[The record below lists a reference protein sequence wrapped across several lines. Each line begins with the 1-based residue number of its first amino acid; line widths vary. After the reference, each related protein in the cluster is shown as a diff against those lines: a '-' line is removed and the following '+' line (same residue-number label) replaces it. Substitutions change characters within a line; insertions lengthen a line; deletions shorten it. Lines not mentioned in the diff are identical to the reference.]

1 MAIPLYLAMTAAEF
15 SAGKKLPQYPAWM
28 SCHFSPAGKGLSNL
42 PPALPVGSL
51 LILDDQ
57 MPPDEHDAAL
67 IRQQLEVIIESSS
80 CAGLLL
86 DFQRPDDSETD
97 LMVRELLRL
106 PCPVCVSHWYAKE
119 LSCPVLLPPCP
130 LITPLAAHLAPWDG
144 REIWLEAATDSAGFT
159 VTSSG
164 CQLSY
169 FPGTD
174 CFPHEE
180 NALHCSY
187 RIEKDSDEIR
197 FHLHRGPAHI
207 PALLLEAEKLG
218 VSCAVGLRQEL
229 EP

>member
-42 PPALPVGSL
+42 PPVLLSGPL

-57 MPPDEHDAAL
+57 MPPDKHDTAL
-67 IRQQLEVIIESSS
+67 IRQQLVETFETHQC
-80 CAGLLL
+80 CALLL
-86 DFQRPDDSETD
+86 DFQRPNDPETA
-97 LMVRELLRL
+97 RIAKELSTL
-106 PCPVCVSHWYAKE
+106 PCPVCVSHWYAKD

-130 LITPLAAHLAPWDG
+130 LITPLTDHLAPWNG

-159 VTSSG
+159 VTKTGCKQSS
-164 CQLSY
+164 L
-169 FPGTD
+169 PGTD
-174 CFPHEE
+174 SFPLKEKD
-180 NALHCSY
+180 LHCSY
-187 RIEKDSDEIR
+187 RIETGSDEIR
-197 FHLHRGPAHI
+197 FHLHRSPAHI

-229 EP
+229 DP